1 MLEGF
6 GVAGKEHNRL
16 RQDRHGGVVAVQPP
30 GGQDM
35 RLNSPEERRQHRAA
49 TTHLVGQGRQAERYA
64 RPGVA
69 FGLAIQRLS
78 TARTS

>member
-1 MLEGF
+1 MVRCWSSPGS
-6 GVAGKEHNRL
+6 GPGQAL

-35 RLNSPEERRQHRAA
+35 RLNPPEERRQHRAA

-69 FGLAIQRLS
+69 FGLAI
-78 TARTS
+78 